1 MALTKRW
8 RILASKIPMR
18 TTMMMVMM
26 TMMMMMT
33 CMDVGRIGMTGNMY
47 WSG

>member
-8 RILASKIPMR
+8 RILASKIPMMMVI
-18 TTMMMVMM
+18 TMMKMM
-26 TMMMMMT
+26 LT